1 MRILGIDYG
10 TKRVGLAISDV
21 EEKIAF
27 PLGVMPNSPSLVRE
41 LILLIAEKEIGR
53 IVIGESLKGDGRENA
68 LMEEVHIFV
77 KKLIEAHPIEVA
89 FMNESLTT
97 IEARRVSVE
106 SRVDAQAATLI
117 LQRYLEKNS

>member
-1 MRILGIDYG
+1 M
-10 TKRVGLAISDV
+10 
-21 EEKIAF
+21 
-27 PLGVMPNSPSLVRE
+27 
-41 LILLIAEKEIGR
+41 AEKTR
-53 IVIGESLKGDGRENA
+53 SWKK
-68 LMEEVHIFV
+68 VHIFV

-117 LQRYLEKNS
+117 LQRYLEKNP

>member
-68 LMEEVHIFV
+68 LMEESTHIC
-77 KKLIEAHPIEVA
+77 KKI
-89 FMNESLTT
+89 N
-97 IEARRVSVE
+97 
-106 SRVDAQAATLI
+106 
-117 LQRYLEKNS
+117 

>member
-41 LILLIAEKEIGR
+41 LIVLIAEKEIGR

-97 IEARRVSVE
+97 IEARRASVE

-117 LQRYLEKNS
+117 LQRYLEKN